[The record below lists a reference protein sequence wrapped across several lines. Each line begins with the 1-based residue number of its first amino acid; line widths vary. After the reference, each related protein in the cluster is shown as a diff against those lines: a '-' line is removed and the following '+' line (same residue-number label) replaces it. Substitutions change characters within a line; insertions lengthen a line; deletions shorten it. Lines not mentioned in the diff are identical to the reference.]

1 MKARPAIP
9 ILGARLV
16 RLLQVAALSLTL
28 AALLIGL
35 QFVLK
40 TTGGTL
46 FLFTMAAPPL
56 VLLSIAILLICS
68 IDEYRQTHRLFD
80 VERHE
85 AGQTIFSQGDQGNC
99 AYFIRRGEVE
109 VVDEQK
115 GTVVATLGPG
125 EFFGEMAL
133 ISNAARNATVRT
145 VSSAE
150 LAVLGK
156 RNFLNMMRLLP
167 ETEEAILSTVRQRAV
182 SRQSTGQP

>member
-1 MKARPAIP
+1 LKAKPVLP
-9 ILGARLV
+9 ILGARRV

-28 AALLIGL
+28 AALLIAL

-56 VLLSIAILLICS
+56 VLFSIAILLICS

-80 VERHE
+80 VECHE
-85 AGQTIFSQGDQGNC
+85 AGQTVFSQGDQGNC

-109 VVDEQK
+109 VVDEQQ

-167 ETEEAILSTVRQRAV
+167 ETEEAILTTVRQRAV
-182 SRQSTGQP
+182 SREAPRQP

>member
-1 MKARPAIP
+1 MKSRLVFP
-9 ILGARLV
+9 ILGARRV
-16 RLLQVAALSLTL
+16 RLLLVTALSLTFL
-28 AALLIGL
+28 AMLIAL
-35 QFVLK
+35 QFVLR

-56 VLLSIAILLICS
+56 VILSIVILLVCS

-80 VERHE
+80 VEHHE
-85 AGQTIFSQGDQGNC
+85 AGRTIFRQGDQGNC

-109 VVDEQK
+109 VLDEEE
-115 GTVVATLGPG
+115 GSVVATLGPG

-133 ISNAARNATVRT
+133 ISNATRNATVRT
-145 VSSAE
+145 VSTAE

-167 ETEEAILSTVRQRAV
+167 ETEEAILSTVRQRAT
-182 SRQSTGQP
+182 SRDASG